1 MLGNKQ
7 YTPSLSTKLR
17 QPSVGD
23 DLVPRTRLFHR
34 LDKGLQGPLTLV
46 SAPAGYGK
54 STLVSSW
61 LDTSGRS
68 NAWVSLDKRDN
79 HFGRFLGYFLSA
91 LESLFPVAAPK
102 TRALAK
108 DWEPKSLSRLAA
120 NLVNELEQIQDNFI
134 LVLDNFHYVQSQAV
148 NDLLA
153 EMLDHPPSR
162 MHLVL
167 ITRQDPSLP
176 LANFRARKQLHEI
189 RVQDIRFTS
198 SETLAF
204 LEMMVKGPV
213 EEATATAWTE
223 KTEGWVTGLRLTT
236 LGLMHQGGMNA
247 GDLKFERKAH
257 YVMDYLFSEVFSV
270 QPLAVR
276 RYLLG
281 TAIVDRFC
289 ASLCDALFDQAS
301 ERGSRDMDGA
311 DFVAWLQANNLFVV
325 PLDSENRWF
334 RFHHCFE
341 QLLQSQLKLLS
352 NHDDIALFHG
362 RASKWFTTHGMADE
376 ALRHALAGGDHQAA
390 AHLVEKAGFEI
401 LENQQWPQLE
411 DWLQRLPDE
420 VVNLH
425 AGLLILK
432 AWAYQA
438 RTRIKEMKSAL
449 DRAESLLM
457 KATAPGDSLRLLR
470 GHWAVLNSFNHYLEL
485 DSEKAFGFAEQA
497 AELIPVTYPWARA
510 FAAVFQARTLQMAGK
525 IQDAVAVMHRAL
537 DDERL
542 KGNNSQALLL
552 TGLCFV
558 NWQEAH
564 LPALR
569 LTAKGLLTLG
579 KESGQLEIMARGK
592 FFMGLVHYQRNEL
605 DQAEQMLASLLDYQY
620 VQKSWNFFNSAFALA
635 LTYQAQRRPRKAYE
649 VADWV
654 VDHAMQIQN
663 AFPMQVGQAFW
674 AELALRQGRQEEA
687 ERWAQRFKPGPSH
700 AHYRFYQPQLTL
712 AKILMAGQDPATRQ
726 EAADALAR
734 IENFARATH
743 NRPVL
748 ITVLA
753 LQALWLDQN
762 GEQAAAL
769 EKLKRSIALA
779 ACGHCLRP
787 LLDLGPQ
794 LADLLLRFLGKG
806 KAEGFTAEL
815 LSAFKHEQQAKV
827 PIPAYAEQMP
837 PTAPKPINLA
847 EPLTGREIVILELLA
862 QHLQNKEIAEKLCI
876 SPETVKTHLKKIYKK
891 LEVNSR
897 HQAIT
902 KGRTLGLPVRD

>member
-1 MLGNKQ
+1 MDQEQL
-7 YTPSLSTKLR
+7 TPSLSTKLR
-17 QPSVGD
+17 QPPADD
-23 DLVPRTRLFHR
+23 DLVSRSRLFQR

-54 STLVSSW
+54 TSLVSSW
-61 LDTSGRS
+61 LDISDCP
-68 NAWVSLDKRDN
+68 NAWVSLDERDN

-91 LESLFPVAAPK
+91 VELLFPAAAPK
-102 TRALAK
+102 TQALAK
-108 DWEPKSLSRLAA
+108 DWEPKSLPRLAA
-120 NLVNELEQIQDNFI
+120 NLVNELEQIRDNFI
-134 LVLDNFHYVQSQAV
+134 LVLDNFHYVQNQAV

-153 EMLDHPPSR
+153 EMLDHPSR
-162 MHLVL
+162 RLHLVL
-167 ITRQDPSLP
+167 ITRRDPSLP
-176 LANFRARKQLHEI
+176 LANFRARKQLNEI

-223 KTEGWVTGLRLTT
+223 KTEGWVTGLRLTA
-236 LGLMHQGGMNA
+236 LGLMHQGEMNA
-247 GDLKFERKAH
+247 SDLRFERKAH

-276 RYLLG
+276 RYLLR

-301 ERGSRDMDGA
+301 EQGSREMDGK
-311 DFVAWLQANNLFVV
+311 DFVTWLQANNLFIV

-362 RASKWFTTHGMADE
+362 RASKWFTTHGLADE

-401 LENQQWPQLE
+401 MENQQWPQLE
-411 DWLQRLPDE
+411 DWLQRLPDD
-420 VVNLH
+420 VVKLH

-432 AWAYQA
+432 AWTYQA
-438 RTRIKEMKSAL
+438 RSRIKEMTDALNKAELLLKNTASA
-449 DRAESLLM
+449 
-457 KATAPGDSLRLLR
+457 DSLQLLK
-470 GHWAVLNSFNHYLEL
+470 GHWAALNCFNHYLEL
-485 DSEKAFGFAEQA
+485 DSEKAFAFAEQA
-497 AELIPVTYPWARA
+497 VELIPAAHPWARA

-537 DDERL
+537 DDESL
-542 KGNNSQALLL
+542 KGNYSQALLL

-579 KESGQLEIMARGK
+579 KESGQLEILARGK

-620 VQKSWNFFNSAFALA
+620 VQKGWNFFNSAFALA

-674 AELALRQGRQEEA
+674 AELALRQGRREEA

-712 AKILMAGQDPATRQ
+712 AKILMAGQTPATRQ
-726 EAADALAR
+726 EAADAFSR

-762 GEQAAAL
+762 GQQAEAF
-769 EKLKRSIALA
+769 EKLKRSIVMA
-779 ACGHCLRP
+779 ASGHCLRP

-794 LADLLLRFLGKG
+794 LADLLLRLLGQDR
-806 KAEGFTAEL
+806 AEGFTAVL
-815 LSAFKHEQQAKV
+815 LDAFRHEQQDRGPVA
-827 PIPAYAEQMP
+827 AYAEQMP
-837 PTAPKPINLA
+837 PPAPEPINLA
-847 EPLTGREIVILELLA
+847 EPLTSREIVILELLA

-891 LEVNSR
+891 LEVSTR
-897 HQAIT
+897 YQAIT
-902 KGRTLGLPVRD
+902 KGRTLGLPVRG